1 MLLFHVILILF
12 TLVMWC
18 YYIILYSSQYI
29 GWPTALRLPSLSLIF
44 SFSMPATRPS
54 TRIQRRAQATSQSG
68 QSSRRRRTTTP
79 QRQAMYAVSPDGAT
93 PTEGASST
101 SINDATFERIV
112 SAVSRA
118 VLSSL
123 NEASTSNQPPSSLA
137 AAEAP
142 TDLVEMPV
150 VESGSDP
157 CAPVASAL
165 SNVIGSAIQVSPSS
179 QPALPTFHSVDV
191 PIDAN
196 VSSKIKCKIW
206 AHEFIDLGILLTS
219 GSGDTRYH
227 LSVSS
232 PHGSSLPTLA
242 IEPSHKPK
250 AISNIELWTTAFQ
263 IFVGVYTAKFPL
275 DAPALMKYS
284 EVVRDLAARGADW
297 RFYDSQFRILRQSNP
312 AEFPWGS
319 THWELWIRAQNFN
332 NARFSKAP
340 MPARQNSS
348 NAGFVVP
355 KGYCRKFH
363 RGTDCSGCS
372 FKHQC
377 FKCGAVHPAL
387 RCNFRPQQST
397 PKSAPTAA
405 KSRPTNSSS
414 N

>member
-1 MLLFHVILILF
+1 M
-12 TLVMWC
+12 
-18 YYIILYSSQYI
+18 
-29 GWPTALRLPSLSLIF
+29 
-44 SFSMPATRPS
+44 
-54 TRIQRRAQATSQSG
+54 
-68 QSSRRRRTTTP
+68 
-79 QRQAMYAVSPDGAT
+79 
-93 PTEGASST
+93 
-101 SINDATFERIV
+101 
-112 SAVSRA
+112 
-118 VLSSL
+118 
-123 NEASTSNQPPSSLA
+123 
-137 AAEAP
+137 
-142 TDLVEMPV
+142 
-150 VESGSDP
+150 
-157 CAPVASAL
+157 
-165 SNVIGSAIQVSPSS
+165 
-179 QPALPTFHSVDV
+179 VDV

-196 VSSKIKCKIW
+196 VSSKIKRKIW
-206 AHEFIDLGILLTS
+206 AHEFIDLGLLLTS

-232 PHGSSLPTLA
+232 PYGSSLPTLA
-242 IEPSHKPK
+242 IEPSHKLK
-250 AISNIELWTTAFQ
+250 AIPNIELWTTAFQ

-319 THWELWIRAQNFN
+319 THWELWICAQTFN
-332 NARFSKAP
+332 NAHFSKAP
-340 MPARQNSS
+340 MPAHQNSS